1 MHYHQITLKILIYLL
16 KLFYKPINNLDHQ
29 YIKYSVNY
37 SIINKE
43 LPVVVK
49 RIREFLSESV

>member
-1 MHYHQITLKILIYLL
+1 MHYHLITLKILIYLL
-16 KLFYKPINNLDHQ
+16 KLFYKQINNLDHQ

-37 SIINKE
+37 LINKLE